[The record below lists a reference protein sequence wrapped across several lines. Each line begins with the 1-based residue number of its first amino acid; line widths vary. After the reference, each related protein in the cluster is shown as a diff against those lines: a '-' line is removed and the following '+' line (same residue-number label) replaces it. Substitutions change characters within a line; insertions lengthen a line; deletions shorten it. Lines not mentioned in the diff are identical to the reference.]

1 MCLALVCRETVEN
14 QDLTEDQEQGNITYV
29 FDTVMKMCLFL
40 LFVLHTCL
48 DLKPNVCVC
57 VCVCNVTYY
66 LNTGHTGESVRH
78 RLICCKHHPPVGF
91 VISLTVDADCS
102 IAVGDRAVL
111 RPQVWRCSL

>member
-57 VCVCNVTYY
+57 FCNVTYY